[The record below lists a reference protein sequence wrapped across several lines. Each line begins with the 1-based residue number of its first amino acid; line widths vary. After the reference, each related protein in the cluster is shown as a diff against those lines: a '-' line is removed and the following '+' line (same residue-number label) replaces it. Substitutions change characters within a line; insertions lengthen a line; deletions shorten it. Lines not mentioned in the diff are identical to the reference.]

1 MTPEQWWGAAL
12 FMLVSSITPGPNN
25 TMLMASGVHFGYRR
39 TLPHLMGVQLGFGF
53 MLIAVGLG
61 LHAVLAQFPAFY
73 DLVRFAGGAY
83 MVWMAWS
90 LVSARPA
97 VLTQSDSVQG
107 ARGYVEAQSIEEVVR
122 QSKTVL
128 ASAAQQSSDYAE
140 PNRSG
145 LPARA
150 KASDA
155 LATQAASA
163 HTPPQ
168 ALGFW
173 GAVLFQWVN
182 PKAWVMAVTIM
193 SAYVPPG
200 ADLLQIAPLGL
211 MFAVLG
217 FPCSSVWVGFGS
229 GLRSYLQDPFRMRV
243 FNGTTA
249 VALLA
254 SLYPM
259 VIA

>member
-1 MTPEQWWGAAL
+1 MTQEQWWGAAL

-39 TLPHLMGVQLGFGF
+39 TLAHLLGVQLGFGF

-61 LHAVLAQFPAFY
+61 LHTVLSQFPAFY
-73 DLVRFAGGAY
+73 DVVRFAGAAY

-90 LVSARPA
+90 LASARPQFQEHA
-97 VLTQSDSVQG
+97 AIEQSVQN
-107 ARGYVEAQSIEEVVR
+107 EL
-122 QSKTVL
+122 K
-128 ASAAQQSSDYAE
+128 
-140 PNRSG
+140 P
-145 LPARA
+145 
-150 KASDA
+150 
-155 LATQAASA
+155 
-163 HTPPQ
+163 
-168 ALGFW
+168 LGFW

-200 ADLLQIAPLGL
+200 AGLLQIAPLGL

-229 GLRSYLQDPFRMRV
+229 ALRSYLQEAFRMRV
-243 FNGTTA
+243 FNCTMA
-249 VALLA
+249 AALLL

-259 VIA
+259 LSA

>member
-1 MTPEQWWGAAL
+1 LTPEQWWGAAL

-39 TLPHLMGVQLGFGF
+39 TLAHLMGVQLGFGF

-90 LVSARPA
+90 LASARPHVA
-97 VLTQSDSVQG
+97 VPAALDLGLHS
-107 ARGYVEAQSIEEVVR
+107 AQTPHPSPAPGTHDA
-122 QSKTVL
+122 QQDL
-128 ASAAQQSSDYAE
+128 ASAQD
-140 PNRSG
+140 G
-145 LPARA
+145 A
-150 KASDA
+150 K
-155 LATQAASA
+155 
-163 HTPPQ
+163 P
-168 ALGFW
+168 LGFW

-200 ADLLQIAPLGL
+200 AGLLQIAPLGL
-211 MFAVLG
+211 MYVALG

-229 GLRSYLQDPFRMRV
+229 ALRSYLQEPFRLRV
-243 FNGTTA
+243 FNCSMA
-249 VALLA
+249 AALLL

-259 VIA
+259 LIG

>member
-1 MTPEQWWGAAL
+1 MTPEQWWGSAL

-39 TLPHLMGVQLGFGF
+39 TVPHLMGVQLGFGF

-73 DLVRFAGGAY
+73 DVVRFAGAAY

-90 LVSARPA
+90 LASARP
-97 VLTQSDSVQG
+97 QFQ
-107 ARGYVEAQSIEEVVR
+107 E
-122 QSKTVL
+122 
-128 ASAAQQSSDYAE
+128 
-140 PNRSG
+140 
-145 LPARA
+145 
-150 KASDA
+150 
-155 LATQAASA
+155 QAAIEQSA
-163 HTPPQ
+163 QNEPKP
-168 ALGFW
+168 LGFW

-200 ADLLQIAPLGL
+200 AGLLQIAPLGL
-211 MFAVLG
+211 MFALLG

-229 GLRSYLQDPFRMRV
+229 ALRSYLQDAFRMRV
-243 FNGTTA
+243 FNCSMA
-249 VALLA
+249 AALLA

-259 VIA
+259 LAG

>member
-39 TLPHLMGVQLGFGF
+39 TLAHLMGVQLGFGF

-61 LHAVLAQFPAFY
+61 LYTVLSQFPAFY
-73 DLVRFAGGAY
+73 DVVRFAGATY

-90 LVSARPA
+90 LASARPQFQEQA
-97 VLTQSDSVQG
+97 AIEQSVQNDL
-107 ARGYVEAQSIEEVVR
+107 
-122 QSKTVL
+122 K
-128 ASAAQQSSDYAE
+128 
-140 PNRSG
+140 P
-145 LPARA
+145 
-150 KASDA
+150 
-155 LATQAASA
+155 
-163 HTPPQ
+163 
-168 ALGFW
+168 LGFW

-200 ADLLQIAPLGL
+200 AGLLQIAPLGL

-229 GLRSYLQDPFRMRV
+229 ALRSYLQEAFRMRV
-243 FNGTTA
+243 FNCTMA
-249 VALLA
+249 AALLL

-259 VIA
+259 LSA

>member
-39 TLPHLMGVQLGFGF
+39 TLAHLMGVQLGFGF

-61 LHAVLAQFPAFY
+61 LHTVLSQFPAFY
-73 DLVRFAGGAY
+73 DVVRFAGAAY

-90 LVSARPA
+90 LASARPQFQEQA
-97 VLTQSDSVQG
+97 AIEQSVQN
-107 ARGYVEAQSIEEVVR
+107 
-122 QSKTVL
+122 
-128 ASAAQQSSDYAE
+128 E
-140 PNRSG
+140 PK
-145 LPARA
+145 P
-150 KASDA
+150 
-155 LATQAASA
+155 
-163 HTPPQ
+163 
-168 ALGFW
+168 LGFW

-200 ADLLQIAPLGL
+200 AGLLQIAPLGL

-229 GLRSYLQDPFRMRV
+229 ALRSY
-243 FNGTTA
+243 
-249 VALLA
+249 
-254 SLYPM
+254 
-259 VIA
+259 

>member
-39 TLPHLMGVQLGFGF
+39 TLAHLMGVQLGFGF

-73 DLVRFAGGAY
+73 DVVRFAGGAY

-90 LVSARPA
+90 LASARPH
-97 VLTQSDSVQG
+97 VQ
-107 ARGYVEAQSIEEVVR
+107 EQ
-122 QSKTVL
+122 
-128 ASAAQQSSDYAE
+128 AAMEQSS
-140 PNRSG
+140 PNERQ
-145 LPARA
+145 P
-150 KASDA
+150 
-155 LATQAASA
+155 
-163 HTPPQ
+163 
-168 ALGFW
+168 LGFW

-200 ADLLQIAPLGL
+200 AGLLQIAPLGL

-229 GLRSYLQDPFRMRV
+229 ALRSYLQDAFRMRV
-243 FNGTTA
+243 FNCSMA
-249 VALLA
+249 AALLA

-259 VIA
+259 LTG

>member
-39 TLPHLMGVQLGFGF
+39 TLAHLMGVQLGFGF

-61 LHAVLAQFPAFY
+61 LYTVLSQFPAFY
-73 DLVRFAGGAY
+73 DVVRFAGATY

-90 LVSARPA
+90 LASARPQFQEQA
-97 VLTQSDSVQG
+97 AIEQSVQN
-107 ARGYVEAQSIEEVVR
+107 EL
-122 QSKTVL
+122 K
-128 ASAAQQSSDYAE
+128 
-140 PNRSG
+140 P
-145 LPARA
+145 
-150 KASDA
+150 
-155 LATQAASA
+155 
-163 HTPPQ
+163 
-168 ALGFW
+168 LGFW

-200 ADLLQIAPLGL
+200 AGLLQIAPLGL

-229 GLRSYLQDPFRMRV
+229 ALRSYLQEAFRMRV
-243 FNGTTA
+243 FNCTMA
-249 VALLA
+249 AALLL

-259 VIA
+259 LSA

>member
-39 TLPHLMGVQLGFGF
+39 TLAHLMGVQLGFGF

-73 DLVRFAGGAY
+73 DVVRFAGGAY

-90 LVSARPA
+90 LASARPH
-97 VLTQSDSVQG
+97 VQEQTTIEQSPQN
-107 ARGYVEAQSIEEVVR
+107 
-122 QSKTVL
+122 
-128 ASAAQQSSDYAE
+128 E
-140 PNRSG
+140 PQ
-145 LPARA
+145 P
-150 KASDA
+150 
-155 LATQAASA
+155 
-163 HTPPQ
+163 
-168 ALGFW
+168 LGFW

-200 ADLLQIAPLGL
+200 AGLLHIAPLGL

-229 GLRSYLQDPFRMRV
+229 ALRSYLQDPFRMRV
-243 FNGTTA
+243 FNCSMA
-249 VALLA
+249 AALLA

-259 VIA
+259 LIA

>member
-1 MTPEQWWGAAL
+1 MTPEQWWGVAL

-39 TLPHLMGVQLGFGF
+39 TLAHLMGVQLGFGF

-61 LHAVLAQFPAFY
+61 LHTVLSQFPAFY
-73 DLVRFAGGAY
+73 DVVRFAGAAY

-90 LVSARPA
+90 LASARPQFQEQA
-97 VLTQSDSVQG
+97 AIEQSVQN
-107 ARGYVEAQSIEEVVR
+107 EL
-122 QSKTVL
+122 K
-128 ASAAQQSSDYAE
+128 
-140 PNRSG
+140 P
-145 LPARA
+145 
-150 KASDA
+150 
-155 LATQAASA
+155 
-163 HTPPQ
+163 
-168 ALGFW
+168 LGFW

-200 ADLLQIAPLGL
+200 AGLLQIAPLGL

-229 GLRSYLQDPFRMRV
+229 ALRSYLQEAFRMRV
-243 FNGTTA
+243 FNCTMA
-249 VALLA
+249 AALLL

-259 VIA
+259 LSA

>member
-39 TLPHLMGVQLGFGF
+39 TLAHLMGVQLGFGF

-73 DLVRFAGGAY
+73 DVVRFAGGAY

-90 LVSARPA
+90 LASARPA
-97 VLTQSDSVQG
+97 VQMQG
-107 ARGYVEAQSIEEVVR
+107 DIAHS
-122 QSKTVL
+122 
-128 ASAAQQSSDYAE
+128 E
-140 PNRSG
+140 PKV
-145 LPARA
+145 PA
-150 KASDA
+150 
-155 LATQAASA
+155 LQAASVHAA
-163 HTPPQ
+163 HPRRQ
-168 ALGFW
+168 ALEGAQDEARPLGFW

-200 ADLLQIAPLGL
+200 AGLLHIAPLGL

-229 GLRSYLQDPFRMRV
+229 ALRSYLQDAFRMRV
-243 FNGTTA
+243 FNCSMA
-249 VALLA
+249 AALLA

-259 VIA
+259 LAG

>member
-25 TMLMASGVHFGYRR
+25 TMLMASGVHFGYLR
-39 TLPHLMGVQLGFGF
+39 TLAHLMGVQLGFGF

-61 LHAVLAQFPAFY
+61 LHAVLSQFPAFY
-73 DLVRFAGGAY
+73 DVVRFAGGAY

-90 LVSARPA
+90 LASARPA
-97 VLTQSDSVQG
+97 VQMQG
-107 ARGYVEAQSIEEVVR
+107 DIAHS
-122 QSKTVL
+122 
-128 ASAAQQSSDYAE
+128 E
-140 PNRSG
+140 PKV
-145 LPARA
+145 PA
-150 KASDA
+150 
-155 LATQAASA
+155 LQAASVHAA
-163 HTPPQ
+163 HPTRQ
-168 ALGFW
+168 ALQGAQDEARPLGFW

-200 ADLLQIAPLGL
+200 AGLLQIAPLGL

-229 GLRSYLQDPFRMRV
+229 AMRRYLQEPLRMRV
-243 FNGTTA
+243 FNCSMA
-249 VALLA
+249 AALLA

-259 VIA
+259 LAG

>member
-1 MTPEQWWGAAL
+1 MPEQWWGAAL
-12 FMLVSSITPGPNN
+12 FILVSAITPGPNN

-39 TLPHLMGVQLGFGF
+39 TLAHLMGVQLGFGF

-73 DLVRFAGGAY
+73 DVVRFAGGAY

-90 LVSARPA
+90 LASAQPA
-97 VLTQSDSVQG
+97 VQTQGDI
-107 ARGYVEAQSIEEVVR
+107 AHR
-122 QSKTVL
+122 
-128 ASAAQQSSDYAE
+128 E
-140 PNRSG
+140 PKV
-145 LPARA
+145 PA
-150 KASDA
+150 
-155 LATQAASA
+155 LEAASA
-163 HTPPQ
+163 HAAHHVPHALDGAQDKARP
-168 ALGFW
+168 LGFW

-200 ADLLQIAPLGL
+200 AGLLQIAPLGL

-229 GLRSYLQDPFRMRV
+229 ALRRYLQDPFRMRV
-243 FNGTTA
+243 FNVTMA
-249 VALLA
+249 VALLD

-259 VIA
+259 LMT

>member
-39 TLPHLMGVQLGFGF
+39 TLAHLLGVQLGFGF

-61 LHAVLAQFPAFY
+61 LHTVLSQFPAFY
-73 DLVRFAGGAY
+73 DVVRFAGAAY

-90 LVSARPA
+90 LASARPQFQEQA
-97 VLTQSDSVQG
+97 AIEQSVQN
-107 ARGYVEAQSIEEVVR
+107 EL
-122 QSKTVL
+122 K
-128 ASAAQQSSDYAE
+128 
-140 PNRSG
+140 P
-145 LPARA
+145 
-150 KASDA
+150 
-155 LATQAASA
+155 
-163 HTPPQ
+163 
-168 ALGFW
+168 LGFW

-200 ADLLQIAPLGL
+200 AGLLQIAPLGL

-229 GLRSYLQDPFRMRV
+229 ALRSYLQEAFRMRV
-243 FNGTTA
+243 FNCTMA
-249 VALLA
+249 AALLL

-259 VIA
+259 LSA

>member
-1 MTPEQWWGAAL
+1 
-12 FMLVSSITPGPNN
+12 MLVSSITPGPNN

-39 TLPHLMGVQLGFGF
+39 TLAHLMGVQLGFGF

-61 LHAVLAQFPAFY
+61 LHTVLSQFPAFY
-73 DLVRFAGGAY
+73 DVVRFAGAAY

-90 LVSARPA
+90 LASARPQFQEQA
-97 VLTQSDSVQG
+97 VIEQS
-107 ARGYVEAQSIEEVVR
+107 AQN
-122 QSKTVL
+122 
-128 ASAAQQSSDYAE
+128 E
-140 PNRSG
+140 PK
-145 LPARA
+145 P
-150 KASDA
+150 
-155 LATQAASA
+155 
-163 HTPPQ
+163 
-168 ALGFW
+168 LGFW

-200 ADLLQIAPLGL
+200 AGLLQIAPLGL

-229 GLRSYLQDPFRMRV
+229 ALRSYLQDAFRMRV
-243 FNGTTA
+243 FNCSMA
-249 VALLA
+249 AALLA

-259 VIA
+259 LTG

>member
-1 MTPEQWWGAAL
+1 
-12 FMLVSSITPGPNN
+12 MLVSSITPGPNN

-39 TLPHLMGVQLGFGF
+39 TLAHLMGVQLGFGF

-73 DLVRFAGGAY
+73 DVVRFAGGAY

-90 LVSARPA
+90 LASARPA
-97 VLTQSDSVQG
+97 VRMQG
-107 ARGYVEAQSIEEVVR
+107 DIAHS
-122 QSKTVL
+122 
-128 ASAAQQSSDYAE
+128 E
-140 PNRSG
+140 PKV
-145 LPARA
+145 PA
-150 KASDA
+150 
-155 LATQAASA
+155 LQAASVLAA
-163 HTPPQ
+163 HPRRQ
-168 ALGFW
+168 ALEGAQDEARPLGFW

-200 ADLLQIAPLGL
+200 AGLLQIAPLGL

-229 GLRSYLQDPFRMRV
+229 ALRSYLQDAFRMRV
-243 FNGTTA
+243 FNCSMA
-249 VALLA
+249 AALLA

-259 VIA
+259 LAG

>member
-1 MTPEQWWGAAL
+1 LTPEQWWGAAL

-39 TLPHLMGVQLGFGF
+39 TLAHLMGVQLGFGF

-61 LHAVLAQFPAFY
+61 LHAVLSQFPAFY
-73 DLVRFAGGAY
+73 DVVRFAGGAY

-90 LVSARPA
+90 LASARPQLA
-97 VLTQSDSVQG
+97 AHTAQG
-107 ARGYVEAQSIEEVVR
+107 ASGYGATQAFEDEVCQPQAVI
-122 QSKTVL
+122 
-128 ASAAQQSSDYAE
+128 ASAAKHSKDYGESSK
-140 PNRSG
+140 PG
-145 LPARA
+145 LPPRA
-150 KASDA
+150 ATSEA
-155 LATQAASA
+155 VPTQATTAQNERQ
-163 HTPPQ
+163 P
-168 ALGFW
+168 LGFW

-200 ADLLQIAPLGL
+200 AGLLQIAPLGL

-229 GLRSYLQDPFRMRV
+229 ALRSYLQDAFRMRV
-243 FNGTTA
+243 FNCSMA
-249 VALLA
+249 AALLA

-259 VIA
+259 LTG

>member
-39 TLPHLMGVQLGFGF
+39 TLAHLMGVQLGFGF

-61 LHAVLAQFPAFY
+61 LHTVLSQFPAFY
-73 DLVRFAGGAY
+73 DAVRFAGAAY

-90 LVSARPA
+90 LASARP
-97 VLTQSDSVQG
+97 QFQ
-107 ARGYVEAQSIEEVVR
+107 E
-122 QSKTVL
+122 
-128 ASAAQQSSDYAE
+128 
-140 PNRSG
+140 
-145 LPARA
+145 
-150 KASDA
+150 
-155 LATQAASA
+155 QAAIEQSA
-163 HTPPQ
+163 QNEPKP
-168 ALGFW
+168 LGFW

-200 ADLLQIAPLGL
+200 AGLLQIAPLGL

-229 GLRSYLQDPFRMRV
+229 ALRSYLQEAFRMRV
-243 FNGTTA
+243 FNCTMA
-249 VALLA
+249 AALLL

-259 VIA
+259 LSA

>member
-1 MTPEQWWGAAL
+1 MPEQWWGAAL
-12 FMLVSSITPGPNN
+12 FILVSAITPGPNN

-39 TLPHLMGVQLGFGF
+39 TLAHLMGVQLGFGF

-73 DLVRFAGGAY
+73 DVVRFAGGAY

-90 LVSARPA
+90 LASARPA
-97 VLTQSDSVQG
+97 VQTQGDIAHS
-107 ARGYVEAQSIEEVVR
+107 EP
-122 QSKTVL
+122 KTHTL
-128 ASAAQQSSDYAE
+128 
-140 PNRSG
+140 
-145 LPARA
+145 
-150 KASDA
+150 
-155 LATQAASA
+155 QAASVLAA
-163 HTPPQ
+163 HPRRQ
-168 ALGFW
+168 ALEGAQDEARPLGFW

-200 ADLLQIAPLGL
+200 AGLLQIAPLGL

-229 GLRSYLQDPFRMRV
+229 ALRSYLQDAFRMRV
-243 FNGTTA
+243 FNCSMA

-259 VIA
+259 LSS

>member
-39 TLPHLMGVQLGFGF
+39 TLAHLMGVQLGFGF

-61 LHAVLAQFPAFY
+61 LHTVLSQFPAFY
-73 DLVRFAGGAY
+73 DVVRFAGAAY

-90 LVSARPA
+90 LASARP
-97 VLTQSDSVQG
+97 QFQ
-107 ARGYVEAQSIEEVVR
+107 E
-122 QSKTVL
+122 
-128 ASAAQQSSDYAE
+128 
-140 PNRSG
+140 
-145 LPARA
+145 
-150 KASDA
+150 
-155 LATQAASA
+155 QAAIEQSA
-163 HTPPQ
+163 QNEPKP
-168 ALGFW
+168 LGFW

-200 ADLLQIAPLGL
+200 AGLLQIAPLGL

-229 GLRSYLQDPFRMRV
+229 ALRSYLQEAFRMRV
-243 FNGTTA
+243 FNCTMA
-249 VALLA
+249 AALLL

-259 VIA
+259 LSA

>member
-1 MTPEQWWGAAL
+1 
-12 FMLVSSITPGPNN
+12 MLVSSITPGPNN

-39 TLPHLMGVQLGFGF
+39 TLAHLLGVQLGFGF

-61 LHAVLAQFPAFY
+61 LHTVLSQFPAFY
-73 DLVRFAGGAY
+73 DVVRFAGAAY

-90 LVSARPA
+90 LASARPQFQEQA
-97 VLTQSDSVQG
+97 AIEQSVQN
-107 ARGYVEAQSIEEVVR
+107 EL
-122 QSKTVL
+122 K
-128 ASAAQQSSDYAE
+128 
-140 PNRSG
+140 P
-145 LPARA
+145 
-150 KASDA
+150 
-155 LATQAASA
+155 
-163 HTPPQ
+163 
-168 ALGFW
+168 LGFW

-200 ADLLQIAPLGL
+200 AGLLQIAPLGL

-229 GLRSYLQDPFRMRV
+229 ALRSYLQEAFRMRV
-243 FNGTTA
+243 FNCTMA
-249 VALLA
+249 AALLL

-259 VIA
+259 LSA

>member
-1 MTPEQWWGAAL
+1 LTPEQWWGAAL

-39 TLPHLMGVQLGFGF
+39 TLAHLMGVQLGFGF

-61 LHAVLAQFPAFY
+61 LHAVLSQFPAFY
-73 DLVRFAGGAY
+73 DVVRFAGGAY

-90 LVSARPA
+90 LASARPQ
-97 VLTQSDSVQG
+97 VKTQDG
-107 ARGYVEAQSIEEVVR
+107 
-122 QSKTVL
+122 
-128 ASAAQQSSDYAE
+128 SAYSE
-140 PNRSG
+140 PNVPTS
-145 LPARA
+145 
-150 KASDA
+150 
-155 LATQAASA
+155 QAASA
-163 HTPPQ
+163 PAAHHVPQ
-168 ALGFW
+168 ALDGAQDQARPLGFW

-200 ADLLQIAPLGL
+200 AGLLQIAPLGL

-229 GLRSYLQDPFRMRV
+229 ALRSYLQNPFRMRV
-243 FNGTTA
+243 FNCSMA
-249 VALLA
+249 AALLA

-259 VIA
+259 LAG